1 MTQAKHTSG
10 EWIAVGPWVEHPND
24 TTADICS
31 CDPRNFG
38 QQGLNRSDEEQCANA
53 RLIAAAPDMLEA
65 LKAADRELAFAGHE
79 SEWPTR
85 AQIIAAI
92 ARAEGRS

>member
-1 MTQAKHTSG
+1 MTQTKHTPG
-10 EWIAVGPWVEHPND
+10 PWCAVGPWVEHPND

-53 RLIAAAPDMLEA
+53 RLIAAAPDLLDVAKVARDVLAGRGVRGDSPIMQA
-65 LKAADRELAFAGHE
+65 LD
-79 SEWPTR
+79 
-85 AQIIAAI
+85 AAI